1 MEGEGGHDHNKP
13 SEMMEN
19 KIPLSR
25 TWENRICTMN
35 NSSDFTNVIECLA
48 WFSLGSECFG
58 YIKVKVNIVKG
69 LEKCPE
75 DCGLRKSCWL

>member
-1 MEGEGGHDHNKP
+1 
-13 SEMMEN
+13 
-19 KIPLSR
+19 
-25 TWENRICTMN
+25 MN
-35 NSSDFTNVIECLA
+35 DSSDFTNIIECLP